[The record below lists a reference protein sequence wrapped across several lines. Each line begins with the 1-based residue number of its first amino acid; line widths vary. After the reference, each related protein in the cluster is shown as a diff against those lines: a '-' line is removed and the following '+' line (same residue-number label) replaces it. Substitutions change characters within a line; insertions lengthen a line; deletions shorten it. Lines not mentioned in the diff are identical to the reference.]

1 MCEKRPQTAAVDHTA
16 FFGSGFKKAISQLW
30 HFFRPMNPPQTPVAP
45 KPSRTTHGLTGLIGL
60 IIAEG
65 ELKGCLKET
74 AKPSKAILHNTT
86 LF

>member
-1 MCEKRPQTAAVDHTA
+1 
-16 FFGSGFKKAISQLW
+16 
-30 HFFRPMNPPQTPVAP
+30 MNPPQTPVAP

-74 AKPSKAILHNTT
+74 AKPSKAILHDTT

>member
-1 MCEKRPQTAAVDHTA
+1 
-16 FFGSGFKKAISQLW
+16 
-30 HFFRPMNPPQTPVAP
+30 MNPPQTPVAP

-65 ELKGCLKET
+65 ELKGYLKET
-74 AKPSKAILHNTT
+74 SKLSKAILHNTA